1 MEQSKTLTLPDGL
14 RLAYRVRPAAPGARR
29 VLVLLHGLASNLT
42 RWSEFVEHTAVAG
55 DWVLLRVDLRGHGAS
70 FTRGR
75 IGMARWCQDLRHVLD
90 AERHDAAVLV
100 GHSLGA
106 HLALEFAARYP
117 ARVAGLVLIDP
128 AFKPA
133 LHGRSRQLA
142 RLRPL
147 LWLFAR
153 LVRALNR
160 LGLKRRAIP
169 SRDLRALDE
178 TVRRELLQE
187 GLSEEFVRRYSSIR
201 TDLRYFPT
209 AHFLQELYEMLRPLP
224 PLESIRMPVLVL
236 LSSGLTYTDPELTRQ
251 ALATLPRLQIATI
264 DAYHWPLTER
274 PADVRAAIEQWLRAQ
289 FGGG

>member
-1 MEQSKTLTLPDGL
+1 MEQSKALALPDGST
-14 RLAYRVRPAAPGARR
+14 LAYRIQRADTGARR
-29 VLVLLHGLASNLT
+29 LIVLLHGLASNLT
-42 RWSEFVEHTAVAG
+42 RWSEFVEHTGLAR
-55 DWVLLRVDLRGHGAS
+55 DWDILRLDLRGHGAS

-75 IGMARWCQDLRHVLD
+75 IGMARWCKDLLDVLD
-90 AERHDAAVLV
+90 AEGHGAAVLV

-106 HLALEFAARYP
+106 HLALEFAARHP
-117 ARVAGLVLIDP
+117 ARVTGLVLIDP

-147 LWLFAR
+147 LWLGVQ
-153 LVRALNR
+153 LGRALNG

-169 SRDLRALDE
+169 RRDLRALDE

-201 TDLRYFPT
+201 ADLRYFPT
-209 AHFLQELYEMLRPLP
+209 AHFVQELHEMLRPLP
-224 PLESIRMPVLVL
+224 PLASIRMPVLVL

-251 ALATLPRLQIATI
+251 ALAALPRLQIATV

-274 PADVRAAIEQWLRAQ
+274 PADVRAVIEQWLRAQ

>member
-1 MEQSKTLTLPDGL
+1 MEQSKTLLLPDGL
-14 RLAYRVRPAAPGARR
+14 PLAYRVRSTAPDTRR
-29 VLVLLHGLASNLT
+29 LLILLHGLASNLT
-42 RWSEFVEHTAVAG
+42 RWSEFVEHSGVANE
-55 DWVLLRVDLRGHGAS
+55 WAILRLDLRGHGAS

-75 IGMARWCQDLRHVLD
+75 VGMARWCQDLLNVLD
-90 AERHDAAVLV
+90 AEGNDAAVLV

-106 HLALEFAARYP
+106 HLALEFAARHP

-147 LWLFAR
+147 LWLGVQ

-160 LGLKRRAIP
+160 LGLQRRTIP
-169 SRDLRALDE
+169 RRDLRALDE
-178 TVRRELLQE
+178 TVRRELLQD

-201 TDLRYFPT
+201 ADLRYFPT
-209 AHFLQELYEMLRPLP
+209 AHFIHELYEMLRPLP
-224 PLESIRMPVLVL
+224 ALEPIQMPVLVL

-251 ALATLPRLQIATI
+251 ALVTLPRLQIATL

-274 PADVRAAIEQWLRAQ
+274 PAEVRAAIEQWLRAQ